1 MEKAVYLISGG
12 MDSPVAAYLGIK
24 KGWRPVF
31 VHFDNYPFTGHK
43 TKEKA
48 LRVIEYLIKLTG
60 TNSEVLLVPHG
71 RDLEMIVQRCRRNL
85 SCLLCKRMMYRK
97 AEIIAKKYGCEG
109 IVTGE
114 IIGEQASQT
123 LRNIILNSRVVSL
136 PIIRPLLGMNK
147 VEVEALS
154 RKIGTFEISSM
165 TSEACK
171 AAAIKART
179 KANDAELAL
188 EEEKIPVGMLLEESI
203 KKSLVLERFLSSST

>member
-12 MDSPVAAYLGIK
+12 IDSPVAAYLGIK
-24 KGWRPVF
+24 KGWHPVF
-31 VHFDNYPFTGHK
+31 VHFDNYPFTDSASK
-43 TKEKA
+43 DKA
-48 LRVIEYLIKLTG
+48 LKIIDHLFKITG
-60 TNSEVLLVPHG
+60 IDGEVLVVPHG
-71 RDLEMIVQRCRRNL
+71 KDLEIIVQNCKRNL

-123 LRNIILNSRVVSL
+123 LRNLILNSRIIKM

-147 VEVEALS
+147 LEVEQLAK
-154 RKIGTFEISSM
+154 RIGTYDLSVRPSKPC
-165 TSEACK
+165 S

-179 KANDAELAL
+179 HAKETELSN
-188 EEEKIPVGMLLEESI
+188 EENKIPINSLLEESI
-203 KKSLVLERFLSSST
+203 KNATSLERG